1 MVSDPLISPHNLY
14 KMTKN
19 SNPEEDVT
27 NLLGP
32 IYVFRE
38 IWWIK
43 SLIEYAQY
51 LNFFPSHP
59 GLTLEFACREP
70 EWCIVF
76 SIMCNPRASASSG
89 KGFD

>member
-1 MVSDPLISPHNLY
+1 MVSDPFSPHNLY

-27 NLLGP
+27 NLLSP

-38 IWWIK
+38 IRWIK

-51 LNFFPSHP
+51 LSIFPSYP
-59 GLTLEFACREP
+59 GLTLEFACCREP

-76 SIMCNPRASASSG
+76 SIMCDPRASASSG